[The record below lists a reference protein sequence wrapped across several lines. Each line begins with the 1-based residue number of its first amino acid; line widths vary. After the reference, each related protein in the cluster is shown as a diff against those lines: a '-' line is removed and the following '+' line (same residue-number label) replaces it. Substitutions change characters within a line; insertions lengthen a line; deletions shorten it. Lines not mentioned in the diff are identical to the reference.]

1 MARRGDGVHC
11 SPSTMVK
18 HGSHL
23 RGSVLAAVAMD
34 GGRNRGRGLK
44 LYVLRQRDSSTSKSN
59 WIPSSPVEESI
70 PVKTNILPSSLD
82 W

>member
-1 MARRGDGVHC
+1 M
-11 SPSTMVK
+11 
-18 HGSHL
+18 
-23 RGSVLAAVAMD
+23 AMD